1 MRAGKHLIVSN
12 DASVI
17 RGLRLPARAVY
28 TVNQQGAAGV
38 SGAERW
44 LGGRCH
50 DDGKIIMSMRSDY
63 AR

>member
-44 LGGRCH
+44 LGG
-50 DDGKIIMSMRSDY
+50 
-63 AR
+63 